1 MKVESC
7 AIVTMPANKLM
18 AEIHNV
24 KHRMPAIL
32 ARENRAAWLAGDHDA
47 AFNVLRPY
55 PDAHMVAVPVSTRV
69 NKPENDSPD
78 LIEAL
83 AI

>member
-1 MKVESC
+1 MKIESC

-32 ARENRAAWLAGDHDA
+32 ARENRAAWLAGDHDV

-55 PDAHMVAVPVSTRV
+55 PDAAHGCRAGEHSRQQAG
-69 NKPENDSPD
+69 E
-78 LIEAL
+78 
-83 AI
+83 